1 MKLYFGIYRDIR
13 FGIYLVSK
21 LAYSGIYC
29 VFHVDFIVIFC
40 VDFTCKCSDNFLCFI
55 TSVGC
60 DVNILCW
67 NIIVPNLEY
76 FIHCPGLHVRV

>member
-1 MKLYFGIYRDIR
+1 MWILRESVVR
-13 FGIYLVSK
+13 
-21 LAYSGIYC
+21 
-29 VFHVDFIVIFC
+29 
-40 VDFTCKCSDNFLCFI
+40 DNFLCFI

-76 FIHCPGLHVRV
+76 FIHCSGLHVRVWNAYLRSVGQFKE